1 MENYSIR
8 IAVEPDLDAILRIEK
23 GCYPIPWSLQQFVQ
37 ELENPV
43 ASLLV
48 CEVKNE
54 IVGYICY
61 WIIVDEMQILNLATA
76 PQYRRKGV
84 AAQLLARAFSCEQL
98 SSAWL
103 EVRAAN
109 RAAIALYQRYGFKQS
124 GIRKAYYRD
133 GEDAIVMVK
142 DLRINSI
149 GSELNEKH

>member
-1 MENYSIR
+1 MNVENLSIR
-8 IAVEPDLDAILRIEK
+8 VVAEPDLDAILRIEE
-23 GCYPIPWSLQQFVQ
+23 GCYPLPWSFQQFVQ

-48 CEVKNE
+48 CEVENE

-61 WIIVDEMQILNLATA
+61 WLIADEMQILNLATA
-76 PQYRRKGV
+76 PQFRRKGV
-84 AAQLLARAFSCEQL
+84 AAQLMTQAFSRCLPEHL
-98 SSAWL
+98 SSVWL

-109 RAAIALYQRYGFKQS
+109 QAAIALYQRHGFKQS

-142 DLRINSI
+142 TLKNQ
-149 GSELNEKH
+149 

>member
-1 MENYSIR
+1 MNVENYNIR
-8 IAVEPDLDAILRIEK
+8 IVAEPDLDAILRIEE
-23 GCYPIPWSLQQFVQ
+23 GCYPLPWSFQQFVQ

-48 CEVKNE
+48 CEVENE

-61 WIIVDEMQILNLATA
+61 WLIADEMQILNLATA
-76 PQYRRKGV
+76 PQFRRKGV
-84 AAQLLARAFSCEQL
+84 AAQLMTRAFSCCPPEQL
-98 SSAWL
+98 SSVWL

-109 RAAIALYQRYGFKQS
+109 RAAITLYQHYGFNKS

-142 DLRINSI
+142 TLKNQ
-149 GSELNEKH
+149 